1 MMELALKYICVR
13 NLLLKSWIQGE
24 NNHKSTADN
33 CSQEEMTTQTAS
45 GDSLVK
51 HGH

>member
-1 MMELALKYICVR
+1 MMELALKCICVR
-13 NLLLKSWIQGE
+13 NMLLKSWIQCE

-33 CSQEEMTTQTAS
+33 CSQEEMMVQIAS

-51 HGH
+51 YGH